1 MQFPHRLALSSSRR
15 LATCLLLL
23 HFAGLVGL
31 FPLALPPGSK
41 LAMSLA
47 IIASCLVALRRHV
60 LGLAATSVRELFLR
74 EDGSV
79 EVTLANGDRYDAAV
93 SGRSTIWPWLVILQ
107 LEGRDAARRQP
118 LVILPDALAGGEW
131 RVLRSWLR
139 WKSAEPVPQDRV
151 PGGS

>member
-1 MQFPHRLALSSSRR
+1 
-15 LATCLLLL
+15 
-23 HFAGLVGL
+23 
-31 FPLALPPGSK
+31 
-41 LAMSLA
+41 MSLA